1 MKFTKILL
9 LVICILLTSYTAQAQ
24 QANAKKKAWPTT
36 RILFLFDA
44 SNSMY
49 GNWQSGTKMEVA
61 KKLFFNLLDSIGQ
74 RKDIELG
81 LRVYGH
87 QKHYPPQDCDDS
99 KLEVPIAKNNVENIK
114 NRMRTIKP
122 NGTTPIAASLE
133 LAAKDFVKKDN
144 VKNFIVLITDGVEA
158 CSGDPCAI
166 SKALQAQ
173 DIILKPFIIGIG
185 NETEDFKKAFECVGT
200 YFDATDE
207 KNFMKILNIIITQA
221 LTSTTVQVNLMDAY
235 NKPNETNVAMTFVEE
250 STGNI
255 KYDYM
260 HTINNRG
267 EPDTVLL
274 DPQMTYK
281 LVVHTIPP
289 VEKKGIKLNMGRHNI
304 IPVDCGRGSLLLKSQ
319 GAASEYKALQYIVR
333 KNNDLATLNVQQLNT
348 TEKYLVGK
356 YDLEVLTIPRLII
369 KDVAITQNKVTTV
382 EIPQP
387 GILSINSTST
397 GYGCIYQQTKNEQK
411 LVYNLNE
418 TLVQEK
424 ITMQPGNYKIVYRP
438 RTAHET
444 IYTVEK
450 EFKIES
456 GSSVQIKL

>member
-1 MKFTKILL
+1 MKTIKTLL
-9 LVICILLTSYTAQAQ
+9 FLALTIASLATQAQ
-24 QANAKKKAWPTT
+24 QANSKKKTWPTT

-49 GNWQSGTKMEVA
+49 GTWQSGTKIDVA

-114 NRMRTIKP
+114 KRMLTIKP

-133 LAAKDFVKKDN
+133 LAANDFVKKEN
-144 VKNFIVLITDGVEA
+144 TKNFIVLITDGVEA
-158 CSGDPCAI
+158 CGGDPCAI

-173 DIILKPFIIGIG
+173 DIILKPFIVGIG
-185 NETEDFKKAFECVGT
+185 NETAEFKKAFDCVGT

-207 KNFMKILNIIITQA
+207 KNFIKILNIIITQA

-235 NKPNETNVAMTFVEE
+235 NKPNETNVAMTFVDEN
-250 STGNI
+250 TGAV
-255 KYDYM
+255 KFDYM
-260 HTINNRG
+260 HTINHRG

-274 DPQMTYK
+274 DPSTTYK
-281 LVVHTIPP
+281 LIVHTIPP

-304 IPVDCGRGSLLLKSQ
+304 IPVDCGRGGLMLKCQ
-319 GAASEYKALQYIVR
+319 GNTTEYKTLQYIVR
-333 KNNDLATLNVQQLNT
+333 KNTDLATLNVQQVNSA
-348 TEKYLVGK
+348 EKYLVGK
-356 YDLEVLTIPRLII
+356 YDLEVFTIPRITI

-387 GILSINSTST
+387 GILSVNSTST
-397 GYGCIYQQTKNEQK
+397 GYGCIYQQLKNEQK
-411 LVYNLNE
+411 LVYNLSE
-418 TLVQEK
+418 SALQER
-424 ITMQPGNYKIVYRP
+424 ITMQPGSYKIVYRP

-456 GSSVQIKL
+456 GGSVQIKL